1 MVQQYFSWWSMPQC
15 FVSFIPLL
23 RNEFIRSIFHSR
35 FQHFHGMY
43 YTWICFHFNSTTQTN
58 WPSGYNMIP
67 KEVHA
72 FGVRDGCLMA
82 AIKHREGRF
91 CFHIRNSAT
100 SFCRSSLKLSQKS
113 IPCQRNCVS
122 ICNFS
127 LEKVLPLQV
136 QQTFYSRCIHRNA
149 NLTFSWNS

>member
-91 CFHIRNSAT
+91 CFHTRKFAASFHWNYHKNLVHVNAIVFQFAT
-100 SFCRSSLKLSQKS
+100 
-113 IPCQRNCVS
+113 
-122 ICNFS
+122 FS
-127 LEKVLPLQV
+127 PEKVLPLQV
-136 QQTFYSRCIHRNA
+136 QQTFYSCCIHRNA